1 MKPTGRGF
9 TLIELLVV
17 VAIIALLVAILVP
30 SVQRALELAK
40 STVCLS
46 NLRQIGTAMHL
57 YTSANASGLP
67 AYEEPSASGLTPD
80 DWPVAN
86 GGWASAYQVNRNF
99 MGGNSIYDNYP
110 SAANPNPRKLNIY
123 VQKAEEIFRCP
134 ADRGLVNATPITSDD
149 MIPAYEATFAYDTST
164 SYVYNST
171 VGVPAQFNVLTGKRV
186 FDVKDTSRQ
195 VAFADL
201 TMWTTWLDPDVS
213 QNAGYG
219 ASCWAGYPWHD
230 LPSRHPDAPLSDG
243 SAWPPGRV
251 CKLYG
256 QRGNAAFVDGH
267 AQSVIFEDSLIG
279 DEYVVYDGS

>member
-67 AYEEPSASGLTPD
+67 SYKQVTGNSFSTPD
-80 DWPVAN
+80 DWPIKN
-86 GGWASAYQVNRNF
+86 GGWASAYVVNQNF
-99 MGGNSIYDNYP
+99 MGGNSAYDNNP
-110 SAANPNPRKLNIY
+110 PNPRKLNIY
-123 VQKAEEIFRCP
+123 LQKTEEIFRCP

-149 MIPAYEATFAYDTST
+149 MIPAYEATFTHDTST
-164 SYVYNST
+164 SYLYNST
-171 VGVPAQFNVLTGKRV
+171 VGLPAQFNVLTGKRV
-186 FDVKDTSRQ
+186 FEVKDTSRQ

-201 TMWTTWLDPDVS
+201 TMWNTWLDPSIDRS
-213 QNAGYG
+213 SGYG
-219 ASCWAGYPWHD
+219 DSCYAGYPWHD
-230 LPSRHPDAPLSDG
+230 LPSRHPDALLSDG
-243 SAWPPGRV
+243 SGWPPGRV
-251 CKLYG
+251 SKLYG
-256 QRGNAAFVDGH
+256 QRGNASFVDGH
-267 AQSVIFEDSLIG
+267 AQSVTFEDSLVG
-279 DEYVVYDGS
+279 YEYVVYDAD